1 MNKNLGK
8 LDDRSFLNFI
18 IRIVDEST
26 LIIGEFI
33 LYNKI
38 WALTKDL
45 TSIPSDGFRCRQGK
59 HWAAR

>member
-26 LIIGEFI
+26 LIIREFI

-45 TSIPSDGFRCRQGK
+45 TSIPL
-59 HWAAR
+59 

>member
-1 MNKNLGK
+1 MNQNLGK

-45 TSIPSDGFRCRQGK
+45 TSRSEEHTSELQSP
-59 HWAAR
+59 